1 MTLWDESLALAELA
15 RSGLN
20 PAALVFLRVGAIM
33 ALLPAFGEQVVP
45 ARVRLVMA
53 LAFTAVVFPAVAPQ
67 TPPIL
72 TLTAAGIEVAVGLM
86 LGIGLRLLVLALQFA
101 GSIAAQSAS
110 LSQLFASAGAE
121 PQPAV
126 STLFTV
132 SALALAVQSGLHV
145 RAAEVMIRSYDLFP
159 VGDWPQAAAAADWG
173 VAQVARASALAF
185 TLAAPFVLAALVWN
199 LALGVMNRAMPMLPV
214 SFLGAPALSLG
225 ALAVTALTA
234 VAALTLWQG
243 VLDRFLTAPMDLP

>member
-1 MTLWDESLALAELA
+1 MTLWDEAAGLAELA
-15 RSGLN
+15 RTGLD
-20 PAALVFLRVGAIM
+20 PAVLVFLRIGAMM
-33 ALLPAFGEQVVP
+33 ALMPAFGEQMVP
-45 ARVRLVMA
+45 ARVRLVLA
-53 LAFTAVVFPAVAPQ
+53 LAFSTVVFPAVAPQ
-67 TPPIL
+67 TPPTL
-72 TLTAAGIEVAVGLM
+72 TLTAAAIEVAVGLT

-132 SALALAVQSGLHV
+132 SALALTVQGGLHI
-145 RAAEVMIRSYDLFP
+145 RAAELMILSYDLFP
-159 VGDWPQAAAAADWG
+159 VGDWPRAGAAADWG
-173 VAQVARASALAF
+173 VAQVARATALAF

-234 VAALTLWQG
+234 TAVLTIWQG
-243 VLDRFLTAPMDLP
+243 VLDQFLVAPMALP

>member
-1 MTLWDESLALAELA
+1 MTFWDEAVAVAELA
-15 RSGLN
+15 RNGLD
-20 PAALVFLRVGAIM
+20 PAALVFLRVGAMM

-45 ARVRLVMA
+45 LRLRLVLA

-67 TPPIL
+67 DPSTMS
-72 TLTAAGIEVAVGLM
+72 LTAAAIEVAVGLT
-86 LGIGLRLLVLALQFA
+86 LGIGLRLLVFALQFA

-132 SALALAVQSGLHV
+132 SALALAVQSGLHI
-145 RAAEVMIRSYDLFP
+145 RAAELMILSYDMFP
-159 VGDWPQAAAAADWG
+159 VGDWPRASAAADWG
-173 VAQVARASALAF
+173 VAQVARATALSF

-234 VAALTLWQG
+234 VAALTLWRG
-243 VLDRFLTAPMDLP
+243 VLDQFLSAPMALP

>member
-1 MTLWDESLALAELA
+1 MTFWDEAVSLAELA
-15 RSGLN
+15 RSGLD
-20 PAALVFLRVGAIM
+20 PAVLVFLRVGAMM
-33 ALLPAFGEQVVP
+33 ALLPAFGEQMVP
-45 ARVRLVMA
+45 ARVRLVLA
-53 LAFTAVVFPAVAPQ
+53 LAFTAIVFPAVAPQ
-67 TPPIL
+67 TPSTL
-72 TLTAAGIEVAVGLM
+72 TLTAAAIEVAVGLT

-132 SALALAVQSGLHV
+132 SALALAVQAGLHV
-145 RAAEVMIRSYDLFP
+145 RAAELMILSYDMFP
-159 VGDWPQAAAAADWG
+159 VGDWPQAGAAAEWG
-173 VAQVARASALAF
+173 VAQVARATALAF
-185 TLAAPFVLAALVWN
+185 TLAAPFVLAALIWN

-225 ALAVTALTA
+225 ALAVTAMTA
-234 VAALTLWQG
+234 AAALTIWRG
-243 VLDRFLTAPMDLP
+243 VLDGFLDAPMVAP

>member
-173 VAQVARASALAF
+173 VAQVARATALAF